1 LSPVLRPKNKSK
13 LIISVKI
20 KHLTETEYILIKKNK
35 SLNAKYII
43 ICQKEVENGG
53 DVGMFH
59 ITDFTKKYSS
69 KVCIKFDPPCH
80 LKKSS

>member
-1 LSPVLRPKNKSK
+1 LPPVLRPKNKSK

-20 KHLTETEYILIKKNK
+20 KHLTETEYILIKKKK

-43 ICQKEVENGG
+43 ICQKDVENGG

-59 ITDFTKKYSS
+59 IAEFTKKYSFQ
-69 KVCIKFDPPCH
+69 KYVLNLTPRAI
-80 LKKSS
+80 